1 MLYWIIDSYF
11 YILVVI
17 DTIDKFFYLGF
28 SVLKFYI
35 SLKMLWGITMN
46 ITNSHRLFKGR
57 RGLSE
62 VVTTMIILAFS
73 VLLALTVIIY
83 TNGVTRARMKS
94 TGQED
99 VRFHKEHAWVDSL
112 DNGTDRA
119 VIAFKL
125 HNLGGKS
132 ISLQLI
138 DIRGTEMDWNDVY
151 YNIVNKTSEGSLLY
165 GEIYYF
171 DWGSLIGP
179 NVTIDGYNYTRAT
192 GNVWINSGDMIIIYI
207 KAPAMLYKDNIGQPI
222 SIAVGTVNAN
232 YFTEVVVEAAT

>member
-1 MLYWIIDSYF
+1 ML
-11 YILVVI
+11 L
-17 DTIDKFFYLGF
+17 
-28 SVLKFYI
+28 
-35 SLKMLWGITMN
+35 ITM
-46 ITNSHRLFKGR
+46 ITRYPREVFRRR
-57 RGLSE
+57 RGLST
-62 VVTTMIILAFS
+62 VVTTLIILAFA

-83 TNGVTRARMKS
+83 TNGLTRARMKS

-99 VRFHKEHAWVDSL
+99 VRFHKEHAWVDAL

-119 VIAFKL
+119 VVAFKL

-132 ISLQLI
+132 ISLQRI
-138 DIRGTEMDWNDVY
+138 DVRGTEMDWSDVY

-192 GNVWINSGDMIIIYI
+192 GNVWVNSGDTVIIYI
-207 KAPAMLYKDNIGQPI
+207 KAPEIIFKDNIGQPI
-222 SIAVGTVNAN
+222 SLAVSTVNAN
-232 YFTEVVVEAAT
+232 YFTECVAESAS